1 MAAALW
7 YNIIKK
13 TITGGIFTMSEQK
26 KNYTV
31 DDLGVLVGIPTDE
44 QETTINLSRAEDK
57 MSIWTTDNTMV
68 TKLRALM
75 IKNPKDYK
83 LVTVS
88 TCNGA
93 PAAYEF
99 EAPKKFLSL
108 RSAEKTQTEEQRAAT
123 AERMR
128 AAWALQKKG
137 GTDNAD

>member
-1 MAAALW
+1 MT
-7 YNIIKK
+7 KP
-13 TITGGIFTMSEQK
+13 K

-31 DDLGVLVGIPTDE
+31 DDLGVLMKIPTDE

-83 LVTVS
+83 LVNIS
-88 TCNGA
+88 TCNGS

-108 RSAEKTQTEEQRAAT
+108 RSAEKTQTEEQRAAA
-123 AERMR
+123 AERLR
-128 AAWALQKKG
+128 AVRASQKG

>member
-1 MAAALW
+1 
-7 YNIIKK
+7 
-13 TITGGIFTMSEQK
+13 MSEQK

-31 DDLGVLVGIPTDE
+31 DDLGVLAGIPTDE
-44 QETTINLSRAEDK
+44 QETTIVLSRTEDK

>member
-1 MAAALW
+1 
-7 YNIIKK
+7 
-13 TITGGIFTMSEQK
+13 MSEQK

-31 DDLGVLVGIPTDE
+31 DDLETLMKIPSDE

-108 RSAEKTQTEEQRAAT
+108 RADKITRTLTDEQRIALG
-123 AERMR
+123 ERLKASR
-128 AAWALQKKG
+128 TSQKG
-137 GTDNAD
+137 GPDNAD

>member
-1 MAAALW
+1 
-7 YNIIKK
+7 
-13 TITGGIFTMSEQK
+13 MSEQK

-31 DDLGVLVGIPTDE
+31 DDLGLLVGIPTDE
-44 QETTINLSRAEDK
+44 QETTIVLSRTEDK

-83 LVTVS
+83 LVGIS

-108 RSAEKTQTEEQRAAT
+108 RSTERTSTDEQRAAT

>member
-1 MAAALW
+1 
-7 YNIIKK
+7 
-13 TITGGIFTMSEQK
+13 MSEQK

-44 QETTINLSRAEDK
+44 QETTIVLSRTEDK

-75 IKNPKDYK
+75 VKNPKDYK
-83 LVTVS
+83 LVGIS

-99 EAPKKFLSL
+99 EAPKKLLSL
-108 RSAEKTQTEEQRAAT
+108 RNTMNLTDEQRAALG
-123 AERMR
+123 ERLK
-128 AAWALQKKG
+128 ASKASQKG

>member
-1 MAAALW
+1 MT
-7 YNIIKK
+7 KP
-13 TITGGIFTMSEQK
+13 K

-31 DDLGVLVGIPTDE
+31 DDLETLMKIPSDE
-44 QETTINLSRAEDK
+44 QETTINLSRTEDK

-108 RSAEKTQTEEQRAAT
+108 RSGETTRVYTDEQRAAA
-123 AERMR
+123 AERLR
-128 AAWALQKKG
+128 AIRTSQKG